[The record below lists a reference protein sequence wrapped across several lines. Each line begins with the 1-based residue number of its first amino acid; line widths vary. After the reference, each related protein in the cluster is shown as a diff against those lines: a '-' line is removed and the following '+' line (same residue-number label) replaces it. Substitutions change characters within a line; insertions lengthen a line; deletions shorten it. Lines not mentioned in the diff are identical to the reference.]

1 MTNRLSCRAAVLGLP
16 VIFTVGAGLYYVLG
30 VGWMPWTLLPVP
42 MLVWLIAAP
51 GRNSPWAALVPFLIL
66 LLCYQSLS
74 VFSRSLEVSAIH
86 VVQLIE
92 WERMLSGGAIPAAVL
107 QRHLGG
113 PIATWLIDPL
123 SNLLYL
129 SHFVTPVVIG
139 LVLWKRNQRLYWEFV
154 AGFLFL
160 SFLGFATYILFPAA
174 PPWWASERGYLE
186 GLEQVDLDR
195 FLLAGVTANQAPNP
209 VAAVPSL
216 HCAYPLY
223 FFLILRPLLGK
234 RSAWLLLLTFGIV
247 FSVVYLGHHYLI
259 DAWIGFAY
267 GLAGWGFVR
276 FLSTP
281 FHE

>member
-1 MTNRLSCRAAVLGLP
+1 MLS
-16 VIFTVGAGLYYVLG
+16 
-30 VGWMPWTLLPVP
+30 
-42 MLVWLIAAP
+42 
-51 GRNSPWAALVPFLIL
+51 N
-66 LLCYQSLS
+66 
-74 VFSRSLEVSAIH
+74 
-86 VVQLIE
+86 LIE
-92 WERMLSGGAIPAAVL
+92 WERMGAAGVIPAAVL

-139 LVLWKRNQRLYWEFV
+139 LVLWKRKQRLYWEFV

-174 PPWWASERGYLE
+174 PPWWASERGYLG
-186 GLEQVDLDR
+186 GLEQVGLDR

-223 FFLILRPLLGK
+223 FFSHSAAFCWASALGGYFYSPSASSFPLYT
-234 RSAWLLLLTFGIV
+234 WDTI
-247 FSVVYLGHHYLI
+247 
-259 DAWIGFAY
+259 
-267 GLAGWGFVR
+267 
-276 FLSTP
+276 T
-281 FHE
+281 